1 MSLSSVSAVPHQS
14 WVRQIMGLPISVHV
28 RGPDARSDLV
38 ARRVER
44 MYDELRAV
52 DALFSTYSP
61 TSAVSR
67 INRGELALEDAGIV
81 VDEVVRLC
89 RIARE
94 RTDGCFD
101 AWLPDGKGGTWFD
114 PSGLVKGW
122 AVERAAR
129 RLNLIDGHDFAVNAG
144 GDILLRRQVPGT
156 QPWRV
161 GIEDPDSP
169 DRVLL
174 VVPLES
180 GAVATSG
187 SAHRGSHIVDPRTG
201 KAAGDARA
209 VTVVGPSL
217 LWADVFA
224 TAAVVQGAGAL
235 AWLEA
240 LSGYE
245 GLVVRDGTV
254 ATTSGFPAHS

>member
-1 MSLSSVSAVPHQS
+1 
-14 WVRQIMGLPISVHV
+14 
-28 RGPDARSDLV
+28 
-38 ARRVER
+38 
-44 MYDELRAV
+44 
-52 DALFSTYSP
+52 
-61 TSAVSR
+61 
-67 INRGELALEDAGIV
+67 
-81 VDEVVRLC
+81 
-89 RIARE
+89 
-94 RTDGCFD
+94 
-101 AWLPDGKGGTWFD
+101 
-114 PSGLVKGW
+114 
-122 AVERAAR
+122 
-129 RLNLIDGHDFAVNAG
+129 
-144 GDILLRRQVPGT
+144 VPGT